1 VSDPAELSADE
12 RADHGWW
19 EARRG
24 RYLASLVASS
34 IASFLVYCAV
44 VELCG
49 RTHAGVDV
57 EITLF
62 SLAGQ
67 AMAFAVALAIAN
79 ACYGLGAVV
88 ERRMKPRDGE
98 TFRRRLYALGFVF
111 SVALPWAIPA
121 SLAVE
126 CIRAPRSGEHEF
138 SDGAG

>member
-1 VSDPAELSADE
+1 MSELAGSRVDE
-12 RADHGWW
+12 PVDRGWW

-34 IASFLVYCAV
+34 IVSFVVYCAV
-44 VELCG
+44 VEFCG
-49 RTHAGVDV
+49 RTHADVDV

-62 SLAGQ
+62 SLVGQ
-67 AMAFAVALAIAN
+67 AMAFALFLAVAN

-98 TFRRRLYALGFVF
+98 TFRRRLYTLGLIF
-111 SVALPWAIPA
+111 SMALPWAIPV

-126 CIRAPRSGEHEF
+126 CIRAPRSGEYE
-138 SDGAG
+138 SPVG